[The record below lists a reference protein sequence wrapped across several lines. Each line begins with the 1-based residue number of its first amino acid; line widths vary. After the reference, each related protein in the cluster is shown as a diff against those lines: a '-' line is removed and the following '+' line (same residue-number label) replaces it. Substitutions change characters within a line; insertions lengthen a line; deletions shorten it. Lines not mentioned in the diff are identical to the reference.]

1 MGHKYTR
8 EQILDDAVAMAL
20 TDGLSSLTFGGLAK
34 HLGTSDRMIV
44 YYFPSK
50 TTLVT
55 DVLLEIGARLQQT
68 LAHALVEPADGH
80 RQLARTAF
88 GVLARDEFDPLFA
101 VYFEVCGLA
110 AAGVTPYH
118 DLAAPLTEGWI
129 AWLAEFFTGTPKRR
143 RAEAEASLA
152 LIDGMLLLRQ
162 LAGPAA
168 ADRAA
173 KVLGVS

>member
-8 EQILDDAVAMAL
+8 EQILDGAVGMAL
-20 TDGLSSLTFGGLAK
+20 AEGLSKLTFGGLAK
-34 HLGTSDRMIV
+34 HLGTSDRVIV

-55 DVLLEIGARLQQT
+55 EVLLEVGNRLQQT
-68 LAHALVEPADGH
+68 LASALIEPADDH
-80 RQLARTAF
+80 RQLVRTAF
-88 GVLARDEFDPLFA
+88 KVLARDEFDPLFA

-110 AAGVTPYH
+110 AAGVAPYH

-129 AWLAEFFTGTPKRR
+129 DWLAKFFTGTTKQR
-143 RAEAEASLA
+143 RAEAEATLA
-152 LIDGMLLLRQ
+152 LIDGVLLLRQ

-173 KVLGVS
+173 RVLGVR

>member
-8 EQILDDAVAMAL
+8 EQILDDAVGMAL
-20 TDGLSSLTFGGLAK
+20 TGGLSSLTFGGLAR

-55 DVLLEIGARLQQT
+55 DVLVEIGNRLQQT
-68 LAHALVEPADGH
+68 LARALTEPAAGH
-80 RQLARTAF
+80 RQLVSTAF
-88 GVLARDEFDPLFA
+88 KVLATDEFDPLFA

-129 AWLAEFFTGTPKRR
+129 DWLAKFFTGTTKRR

-162 LAGPAA
+162 LAGPTA

-173 KVLGVS
+173 KVLGVR

>member
-8 EQILDDAVAMAL
+8 EQILDDAVEMAL
-20 TDGLSSLTFGGLAK
+20 TEGLSSLTFGALAK
-34 HLGTSDRMIV
+34 HLGTSDRVIV

-55 DVLLEIGARLQQT
+55 DVLLEVGKKLQHT
-68 LAHALVEPADGH
+68 LARALTEPADDH
-80 RQLARTAF
+80 RQLVRTAF
-88 GVLARDEFDPLFA
+88 KVLARDEFDPLFA

-110 AAGVTPYH
+110 AAGVAPYH

-129 AWLAEFFTGTPKRR
+129 VWLSEFFTGTAKRR

-152 LIDGMLLLRQ
+152 LIDGLLLLRQ

-168 ADRAA
+168 DRAA
-173 KVLGVS
+173 KALGVR

>member
-1 MGHKYTR
+1 MGHKFTR

-20 TDGLSSLTFGGLAK
+20 AEGLSSLTFGALAK
-34 HLGTSDRMIV
+34 HLGTSDRVIV

-50 TTLVT
+50 TTLIT
-55 DVLLEIGARLQQT
+55 DVLLEVGNRLQET
-68 LAHALVEPADGH
+68 LARALVEPADGH
-80 RQLARTAF
+80 RQLVRTAF
-88 GVLARDEFDPLFA
+88 KILARDEFDPLFA

-110 AAGVTPYH
+110 AAGVAPYH

-129 AWLAEFFTGTPKRR
+129 DWLSKFFTGTAHRR

-173 KVLGVS
+173 KALGMR

>member
-20 TDGLSSLTFGGLAK
+20 NEGLSSLTFGGLAK
-34 HLGTSDRMIV
+34 HLGTSDRVIV

-50 TTLVT
+50 ATLVT
-55 DVLLEIGARLQQT
+55 DVLLEVGNRLQQA
-68 LAHALVEPADGH
+68 LAGALLEPAKDH
-80 RQLARTAF
+80 QQLVRTAF
-88 GVLARDEFDPLFA
+88 KVLARDEFDPLFA

-110 AAGVTPYH
+110 ATGVAPYH

-129 AWLAEFFTGTPKRR
+129 DWLAKFFTGTTKRR

-173 KVLGVS
+173 KVLGVR

>member
-20 TDGLSSLTFGGLAK
+20 TDGLSSLTFGGLAR

-55 DVLLEIGARLQQT
+55 DVLLEIGSRLQRV
-68 LAHALVEPADGH
+68 LADALVEPADSH
-80 RQLARTAF
+80 RELARTAF
-88 GVLARDEFDPLFA
+88 KVLAREEFDPLFA

-110 AAGVTPYH
+110 ATGVTPYH
-118 DLAAPLTEGWI
+118 DLADPLTEGWI
-129 AWLAEFFTGTPKRR
+129 AWLAGFFSGTTKRR

-152 LIDGMLLLRQ
+152 LIDGILLLRQ

-173 KVLGVS
+173 KALGLR